1 MAYCICIRC
10 VDLQLFRMIFL
21 GKFDTSTQNF
31 RKLQKKWT
39 KKLCL
44 AKVSLSHMSG
54 RGFEHGLE
62 AHFDTLIIDHC
73 SRLLGHQDQAQ
84 IHVYN
89 TSNFTRNCFE
99 FLNAKL
105 L

>member
-62 AHFDTLIIDHC
+62 AHFDTLIIDHH
-73 SRLLGHQDQAQ
+73 SRPLGHRDQAWSK
-84 IHVYN
+84 N
-89 TSNFTRNCFE
+89 
-99 FLNAKL
+99 
-105 L
+105 